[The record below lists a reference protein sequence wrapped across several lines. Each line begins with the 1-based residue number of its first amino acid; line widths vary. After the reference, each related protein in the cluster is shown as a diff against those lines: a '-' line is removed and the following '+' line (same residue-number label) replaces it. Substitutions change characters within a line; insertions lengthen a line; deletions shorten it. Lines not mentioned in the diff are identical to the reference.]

1 MMEATRKAKIS
12 IAEQIAY
19 NKSRGWRTDNLERIA
34 SELVLL
40 VEQRD
45 RAEDL
50 LFKCFLF
57 ILKSERHASHLY
69 WIAKLDQDTLYQELD
84 AEAELH
90 LLKHRYNEW
99 KRLME

>member
-1 MMEATRKAKIS
+1 MEHTRKARTI
-12 IAEQIAY
+12 IDEQIAY

-34 SELVLL
+34 RELGVL

-45 RAEDL
+45 RNEEL

-69 WIAKLDQDTLYQELD
+69 WIAKLDQEQLYQELD
-84 AEAELH
+84 AEAEIH

-99 KRLME
+99 KRLMG

>member
-1 MMEATRKAKIS
+1 MEDTRKVRTS
-12 IAEQIAY
+12 FAEQIAY

-34 SELVLL
+34 RELGKL

-45 RAEDL
+45 RNEDL

-69 WIAKLDQDTLYQELD
+69 WIAKLDQEQLYQELD
-84 AEAELH
+84 AEAEIH
-90 LLKHRYNEW
+90 LLKHRFNEW
-99 KRLME
+99 KRLTE

>member
-1 MMEATRKAKIS
+1 MDDTKRARTI
-12 IAEQIAY
+12 ILEQIAY

-34 SELVLL
+34 RELWLM
-40 VEQRD
+40 VEQRERD
-45 RAEDL
+45 EEL
-50 LFKCFLF
+50 LFKCFLY

-69 WIAKLDQDTLYQELD
+69 WISKLDQEQLYQELD

-99 KRLME
+99 KRLMG

>member
-1 MMEATRKAKIS
+1 MDDTKKARTI
-12 IAEQIAY
+12 ILEQIAY

-34 SELVLL
+34 RELWLM

-45 RAEDL
+45 QAEEL
-50 LFKCFLF
+50 LFKCFLYL
-57 ILKSERHASHLY
+57 LKSERHASHLY
-69 WIAKLDQDTLYQELD
+69 WISKLDQEQLYQELD

-99 KRLME
+99 KQSMG

>member
-1 MMEATRKAKIS
+1 MPGS
-12 IAEQIAY
+12 IEILLEQIAY

-34 SELVLL
+34 RELGKM

-69 WIAKLDQDTLYQELD
+69 WIAKLDQEQLYQELD

-90 LLKHRYNEW
+90 LLKHRFNEW

>member
-1 MMEATRKAKIS
+1 MPGS
-12 IAEQIAY
+12 IEILREQITY
-19 NKSRGWRTDNLERIA
+19 NKSRGWRTDNLERIMR
-34 SELVLL
+34 ELEVM

-69 WIAKLDQDTLYQELD
+69 WIKQLDIQTLYEELD

-90 LLKHRYNEW
+90 LLKHRFNEW
-99 KRLME
+99 RRLME

>member
-1 MMEATRKAKIS
+1 MDDTKKARTI
-12 IAEQIAY
+12 ILEQIAY

-34 SELVLL
+34 REFWLV

-45 RAEDL
+45 QAEEL
-50 LFKCFLF
+50 LFKCFLY

-69 WIAKLDQDTLYQELD
+69 WISKLDQEQLYHELD

-90 LLKHRYNEW
+90 LLKHRFNEW
-99 KRLME
+99 KQSMG